1 MDVKILEVIDDAVG
15 IRNVAKGVVN
25 GKVFTAR
32 MVLYEPTDRFSWH
45 VKTEGEFSGVERMA
59 VGKALWRDADCR
71 ARRVSLASERT
82 AANGDSEV
90 LKNRRTPE

>member
-1 MDVKILEVIDDAVG
+1 MDVKILEVIDAGG
-15 IRNVAKGVVN
+15 IGSVAKGVVN

-45 VKTEGEFSGVERMA
+45 VKTDGEVSAVERMA
-59 VGKALWRDADCR
+59 VGKALWRDADRR
-71 ARRVSLASERT
+71 ARRGSLAAGWT

-90 LKNRRTPE
+90 LKNGRIPE